1 MEKKVDWIWHYVAN
15 GVQCEE
21 CGKVEN
27 AFPPFI
33 CDAHTHGMNKYGH
46 LEFQVVVNYG
56 PEEIGRLLNEMGRRV
71 QNGERFKDGDIVE
84 GLYLD
89 CNIVLREIPDS
100 NDQPVLRLI
109 IPDKENRM
117 PQDSSPPHSLQVLA
131 TSILYWNA
139 DERGTD
145 HSENN

>member
-1 MEKKVDWIWHYVAN
+1 MKKKVDWVWHYITN

-21 CGKVEN
+21 CGKIEN
-27 AFPPFI
+27 GLPKFI

-46 LEFQVVVNYG
+46 LEFQVVINYG
-56 PEEIGRLLNEMGRRV
+56 PEELGRLLNEMGRRV

-89 CNIVLREIPDS
+89 CNVVMREIPDS

-109 IPDKENRM
+109 IPDKQNRM
-117 PQDSSPPHSLQVLA
+117 PEDSSPPHSMQVLA
-131 TSILYWNA
+131 TSILYLNA
-139 DERGTD
+139 GRRGND
-145 HSENN
+145 YDENN